1 MIDQFQK
8 LLVMFIYGV
17 SSIKFHFIDVFQNFN
32 IVIATITECL
42 KKKKKN
48 TLNGPGSWK
57 KFSIG
62 KIEVTNA
69 PI

>member
-42 KKKKKN
+42 KKKKKKYSQWSRK
-48 TLNGPGSWK
+48 LEKVFYW
-57 KFSIG
+57 
-62 KIEVTNA
+62 
-69 PI
+69 